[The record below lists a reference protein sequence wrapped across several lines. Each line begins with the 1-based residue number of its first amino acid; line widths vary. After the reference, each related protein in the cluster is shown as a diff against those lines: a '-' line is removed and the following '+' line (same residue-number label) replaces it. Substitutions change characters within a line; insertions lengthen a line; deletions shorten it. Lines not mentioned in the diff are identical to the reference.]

1 LANRLI
7 VNIPKLTMSLETAGV
22 GEVLKP
28 ANITHGCG
36 FANESAKTIF
46 AT

>member
-28 ANITHGCG
+28 ANITHGYV
-36 FANESAKTIF
+36 
-46 AT
+46 